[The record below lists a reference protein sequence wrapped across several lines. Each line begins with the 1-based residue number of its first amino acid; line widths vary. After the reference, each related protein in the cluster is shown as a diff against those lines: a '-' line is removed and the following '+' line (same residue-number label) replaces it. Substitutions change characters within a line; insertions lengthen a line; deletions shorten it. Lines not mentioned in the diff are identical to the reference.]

1 MYTHHEDHDIF
12 VCDICEAIMV
22 TEEAIGE
29 HLKMKHRE
37 EIRRTSVKIIP
48 DSERDVE
55 DRSDDV
61 NEDEVQMEVV
71 LENPN
76 LDLKYVNKQ
85 FYVCQKC
92 DDIFLDPWRTPRS
105 RRMTLPVL
113 SQETDLYAWPVLLA
127 NKVIIFVII

>member
-22 TEEAIGE
+22 TEEAIGD
-29 HLKMKHRE
+29 HLKIKHRE

-71 LENPN
+71 LENPK

-85 FYVCQKC
+85 FYVCRKC
-92 DDIFLDPWRTPRS
+92 DDIFLDP
-105 RRMTLPVL
+105 
-113 SQETDLYAWPVLLA
+113 
-127 NKVIIFVII
+127 